1 MKSRPVSLLLVFTF
15 LFSVLRPD
23 LILAQDQ
30 PAGKPTKIFLAV
42 MELDNRGGVSPSECS
57 LLSDSIRQ
65 ELFSTGRYRIVD
77 RKNMDQIL
85 KEQGFQL
92 SDCTSQECAV
102 QVGKLLGV
110 EKMVVGS
117 IGKLGQKFM
126 LNLQLLNVETGE
138 IESMASDECPCTV
151 EKLSEK
157 IRVLARG
164 VFAGSE
170 AGKAAIAAGEKPATQ
185 QVDKSKHSH
194 SKAWVWILIAGVLV
208 AGGGGYGVYAMTS
221 GGGSNTGMEI
231 NY

>member
-1 MKSRPVSLLLVFTF
+1 MKSKSVSLSLIFTF
-15 LFSVLRPD
+15 LFSILRPD
-23 LILAQDQ
+23 LILAQSQ
-30 PAGKPTKIFLAV
+30 PTSGSSKIFLAV
-42 MELDNRGGVSPSECS
+42 MELDNRGGLSSSECS

-65 ELFSTGRYRIVD
+65 ELFSTGKYRIVD

-126 LNLQLLNVETGE
+126 LNLQLLSVETGE
-138 IESMASDECPCTV
+138 IESMASDECLCTV
-151 EKLSEK
+151 EKLSERM
-157 IRVLARG
+157 RVLAGG
-164 VFAGSE
+164 VSAGSE
-170 AGKAAIAAGEKPATQ
+170 IGKGAVGAKPKPLAKGK
-185 QVDKSKHSH
+185 DKSWYQKG
-194 SKAWVWILIAGVLV
+194 WVWVLIAGVLV
-208 AGGGGYGVYAMTS
+208 AGGGGGYAAYALTS
-221 GGGSNTGMEI
+221 GGSETGMEI

>member
-1 MKSRPVSLLLVFTF
+1 MKSKSVSLGLIFTF
-15 LFSVLRPD
+15 VFSILRPD
-23 LILAQDQ
+23 LILAQGP
-30 PAGKPTKIFLAV
+30 PAGRSSKIFLAV
-42 MELDNRGGVSPSECS
+42 MELENRGGLSSSECS

-117 IGKLGQKFM
+117 IGKLGQNFM

-170 AGKAAIAAGEKPATQ
+170 AGRTAIGAGEKPVTPGAG
-185 QVDKSKHSH
+185 KSKPWHK
-194 SKAWVWILIAGVLV
+194 KAWVWVLIAGVLV

>member
-1 MKSRPVSLLLVFTF
+1 MKSKPVSLFLIFTF

-23 LILAQDQ
+23 LILAQG
-30 PAGKPTKIFLAV
+30 PLAGRSSKIFLAV
-42 MELDNRGGVSPSECS
+42 MELENRGGLSSSECS

-170 AGKAAIAAGEKPATQ
+170 AGKAAIGVGEKPVMQGTG
-185 QVDKSKHSH
+185 KSKPWYK
-194 SKAWVWILIAGVLV
+194 KAWVWTLIAVVLIG
-208 AGGGGYGVYAMTS
+208 GGGGYGIYAATS
-221 GGGSNTGMEI
+221 GGGSNTGIEI